1 MKRRTLGLMLA
12 VCLAVGLLA
21 PAGAAEADVYKRQDN
36 VCERAALLGAE
47 RLLVKKTARDGVTVA
62 VAAEH
67 WEVRF
72 G

>member
-1 MKRRTLGLMLA
+1 M
-12 VCLAVGLLA
+12 
-21 PAGAAEADVYKRQDN
+21 DN

>member
-1 MKRRTLGLMLA
+1 MRA
-12 VCLAVGLLA
+12 LLQ
-21 PAGAAEADVYKRQDN
+21 GISCQG
-36 VCERAALLGAE
+36 LGAE

-62 VAAEH
+62 VAAEP